1 MEENLNL
8 DSDRVQRGIFWQV
21 WIALAF
27 VLTVVMALIIWGL
40 QALDIVKGWGLIS
53 LTPLVLLLLIWSQRL
68 KVLPRWQYV
77 WEWLGKVGEPLTPGW
92 YFIPRFFGLFRLVAR
107 VPMYDQFLNIIS
119 GERTGI
125 NQDLIDSHP
134 YGTNSDI
141 EPKSGAVVKLIY
153 SLRIRCEDSVAAV
166 YKMED
171 PFSYLAFSV
180 EKNVV
185 RFAKTKDS
193 ESLGDE
199 FNSKEHD
206 WQTEIDDL
214 AGNLFTKTGFRVL
227 ELIPHDIANTAEV
240 QNLRNKVGEKQVE
253 GELLGVELK
262 NKEFEIQ
269 IAEKDNEIKLS
280 RLAVINEA
288 LKDSRLAAEVWKSE
302 VRAEAIKVAS
312 KGNNL
317 ILMDS
322 SDNESIIKGAAG
334 TFLNKSG
341 RREEE
346 QKK

>member
-1 MEENLNL
+1 MEENLDYL
-8 DSDRVQRGIFWQV
+8 DSSRVQKGIFWKV

-27 VLTVVMALIIWGL
+27 VLTGGMVLIVWGL
-40 QALDIVKGWGLIS
+40 QALDIVKGWGLIY
-53 LTPLVLLLLIWSQRL
+53 LTPIVLLLLIWSQRL
-68 KVLPRWQYV
+68 KVLPRWEYV
-77 WEWLGKVGEPLTPGW
+77 WEWFGQVGEPLTPGW

-119 GERTGI
+119 GERKGI

-141 EPKSGAVVKLIY
+141 EPKSGAVVKIIY

-171 PFSYLAFSV
+171 PFSYLAFSI
-180 EKNVV
+180 EKSVV

-193 ESLGDE
+193 ESLSDE
-199 FNSKEHD
+199 FNSHD

-214 AGNLFTKTGFRVL
+214 AGNLFAKTGFRVL
-227 ELIPHDIANTAEV
+227 ELIPHDIANTVEV

-253 GELLGVELK
+253 RELLGVELK
-262 NKEFEIQ
+262 NKEFEVQ

-280 RLAVINEA
+280 RLAVMNKS
-288 LKDSRLAAEVWKSE
+288 LNDSRLVAAVWQSE
-302 VRAEAIKVAS
+302 VKAEAIKVAS
-312 KGNNL
+312 KGGNL
-317 ILMDS
+317 ILMDA
-322 SDNESIIKGAAG
+322 SDGDAFIKGAAG
-334 TFLNKSG
+334 TFLKKSG